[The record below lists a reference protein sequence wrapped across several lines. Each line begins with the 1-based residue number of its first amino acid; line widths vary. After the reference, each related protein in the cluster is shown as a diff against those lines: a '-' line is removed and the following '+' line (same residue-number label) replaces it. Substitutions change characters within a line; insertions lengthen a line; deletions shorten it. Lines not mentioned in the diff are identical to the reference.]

1 MVNGINSLANSDTYN
16 FHYQQYLDMKKHY
29 GADLTFQQYLDLTN
43 VGSDFAMQRMEN
55 HLETGDANK
64 GDGIDGNNLN
74 NNRHVS
80 SATNQN
86 GQMFQ
91 TEDKEGYFEVD
102 WDTGAVSYTNDKK
115 EAAAALGLDTDNC
128 DFDTI
133 VFGYGTAEITDFV
146 FNGLDDGQDRTEYN
160 VNGLY
165 KNIQYAVQEFDPCYI
180 LDSSL
185 QNMSDPEYQKA
196 LHNWEYLSATASQWM
211 SDSDLAKLAELE
223 PNSAEYKQALIDIIL
238 SKLDQSSSFTDH
250 DHVKNTGNEGTVDG
264 GNDSGN
270 GTDNTEP
277 PKADY
282 TGYDKDKLISNT
294 SLYGDYLGN
303 KSTDCSSY
311 GSKSETQS
319 EGIANFTV
327 QAKAK
332 LSEIGASLQTQLK
345 AELGD
350 AYDAATVSDYIEK
363 SIRSTIK
370 HFTSD
375 IPTLSKDYGNNA
387 NYHTRDSDFT
397 LVFARRKNN
406 AGRITYNN
414 KNLID
419 YFLKEFDAMAASG
432 GKTTE
437 EVNKENAEKDKLK
450 ADYKTFYNTNIKS
463 ASMGVPNIKS
473 EYTVPMM
480 GGNYKEE
487 AQNKVLTPYA
497 NKIISTVKGKCPNL
511 SEAQIKA
518 IVDKAMNNTISDDS
532 WLTTNGNIS
541 NGGTYSIN
549 TDKLLDSF
557 AQNIKDAIVS
567 AGYDPNS

>member
-1 MVNGINSLANSDTYN
+1 
-16 FHYQQYLDMKKHY
+16 MKKHY

-238 SKLDQSSSFTDH
+238 SKLDQTSSFTDH
-250 DHVKNTGNEGTVDG
+250 DHVKVPTTGDTTDVTDGNINKPPEEAGTVPDYDLDNILQATGLSSQYMGNEDWRGAKHYDNDTCKESSLKDARQYVDEQLTNVMNAMIAEMGDKCTPEIKSYLLKAKNEVLGSPETG
-264 GNDSGN
+264 GGVKNLTGGAGALIWKITQPLYALGVGKKNSSGIIN
-270 GTDNTEP
+270 YETFGGGLFQDFGAQAKVNVKQMIDVFLNNFERLCETKGKTQ
-277 PKADY
+277 ADI
-282 TGYDKDKLISNT
+282 DKD
-294 SLYGDYLGN
+294 
-303 KSTDCSSY
+303 
-311 GSKSETQS
+311 
-319 EGIANFTV
+319 
-327 QAKAK
+327 
-332 LSEIGASLQTQLK
+332 
-345 AELGD
+345 
-350 AYDAATVSDYIEK
+350 
-363 SIRSTIK
+363 
-370 HFTSD
+370 
-375 IPTLSKDYGNNA
+375 
-387 NYHTRDSDFT
+387 
-397 LVFARRKNN
+397 
-406 AGRITYNN
+406 
-414 KNLID
+414 
-419 YFLKEFDAMAASG
+419 
-432 GKTTE
+432 
-437 EVNKENAEKDKLK
+437 NAEKEKYK
-450 ADYKTFYNTNIKS
+450 NDYKTFYNTNIKS